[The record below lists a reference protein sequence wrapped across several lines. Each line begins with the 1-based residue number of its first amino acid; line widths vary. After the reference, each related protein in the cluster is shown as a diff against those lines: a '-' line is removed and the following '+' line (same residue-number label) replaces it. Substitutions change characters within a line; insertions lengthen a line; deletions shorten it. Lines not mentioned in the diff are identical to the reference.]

1 MSTTKTSKVVKCLFT
16 NEWKNPSGGMTYYHE
31 VTLENGDTGSIGSM
45 QKYSPKFT
53 EGVTITYTLD
63 STGKMKIDNSSSEQ
77 AQQKK
82 PASNN
87 YSSQNYNRPAKQ
99 DQFLGYAWS
108 YAKDMVVAGKT
119 SEDFE
124 EVMKIAHMIYDEIG
138 NMLNK

>member
-1 MSTTKTSKVVKCLFT
+1 MSTTKSSKVVKCLFT

-31 VTLENGDTGSIGSM
+31 VTLENGEIGSIGSM

-53 EGVTITYTLD
+53 EGTIITYTLD
-63 STGKMKIDNSSSEQ
+63 STGKMKIENSSNEP
-77 AQQKK
+77 AQKK
-82 PASNN
+82 QPANN
-87 YSSQNYNRPAKQ
+87 YGGQNNYNRPTKH